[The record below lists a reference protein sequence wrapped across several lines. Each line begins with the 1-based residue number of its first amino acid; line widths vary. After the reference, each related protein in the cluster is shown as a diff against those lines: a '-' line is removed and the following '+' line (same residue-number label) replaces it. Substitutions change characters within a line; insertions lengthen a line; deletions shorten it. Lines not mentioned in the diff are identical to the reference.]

1 MRCLIFSA
9 VLVLASISPAWAQDL
24 SAVELQVERLR
35 AQLREAAD
43 KEAQLRER
51 ARQLEEDLRPEN
63 VERSVASVGTT
74 DARALRERRRQQ
86 LEREKAAVDEQLSS
100 LAASRARLEGAIS
113 TAEAEAVRL
122 RAAALGASNKPP
134 PAAPAATPAAA
145 TAPPAAAP
153 AVRKRPPAPRKG
165 RPRKA
170 EQAAAA
176 VLVRPA
182 PPAPGR
188 RRGGVKPKR
197 RRPRCQTPP
206 FR

>member
-1 MRCLIFSA
+1 MRRLIFSA
-9 VLVLASISPAWAQDL
+9 LFVLALFSAGWAQDL

-51 ARQLEEDLRPEN
+51 ARQLENDLRPEN

-86 LEREKAAVDEQLSS
+86 LEREKAGVDQQLTS

-122 RAAALGASNKPP
+122 RAAALGASNTPP
-134 PAAPAATPAAA
+134 TAPAAA
-145 TAPPAAAP
+145 TAAAPAPPAAAP
-153 AVRKRPPAPRKG
+153 AARKRSPAPRKS

-170 EQAAAA
+170 
-176 VLVRPA
+176 
-182 PPAPGR
+182 
-188 RRGGVKPKR
+188 
-197 RRPRCQTPP
+197 RRPR
-206 FR
+206 RRS

>member
-1 MRCLIFSA
+1 MRRLIFSA
-9 VLVLASISPAWAQDL
+9 LLVLASLSAAWAQDL
-24 SAVELQVERLR
+24 SAVEQQVERLR

-51 ARQLEEDLRPEN
+51 AQRLEDDLRPEN

-86 LEREKAAVDEQLSS
+86 LEREKAAVDEQLTS

-122 RAAALGASNKPP
+122 RAAALGASNTTT
-134 PAAPAATPAAA
+134 PAAPAVAPAAA
-145 TAPPAAAP
+145 PAPPAAAP
-153 AVRKRPPAPRKG
+153 AVRKRPAAPRKG

-170 EQAAAA
+170 
-176 VLVRPA
+176 RKP
-182 PPAPGR
+182 R
-188 RRGGVKPKR
+188 RRS
-197 RRPRCQTPP
+197 
-206 FR
+206 

>member
-1 MRCLIFSA
+1 MRRLILSA
-9 VLVLASISPAWAQDL
+9 LLVLASISTAWAQDL
-24 SAVELQVERLR
+24 SAVEQQVERLR

-51 ARQLEEDLRPEN
+51 ARQLEDDLRPEN

-86 LEREKAAVDEQLSS
+86 LERERAALDEQLAS

-122 RAAALGASNKPP
+122 RAAALGASNTP
-134 PAAPAATPAAA
+134 PAAPPAAATAAA

-153 AVRKRPPAPRKG
+153 AARKRPPAPRKG

-170 EQAAAA
+170 
-176 VLVRPA
+176 
-182 PPAPGR
+182 
-188 RRGGVKPKR
+188 
-197 RRPRCQTPP
+197 RRPRQ
-206 FR
+206 RS

>member
-1 MRCLIFSA
+1 MRRLIFSA
-9 VLVLASISPAWAQDL
+9 LFVLALFSAGWAQDL

-43 KEAQLRER
+43 KEAHLRER
-51 ARQLEEDLRPEN
+51 ARRLEDDLRPEN

-86 LEREKAAVDEQLSS
+86 LERERAALDEQLSS

-122 RAAALGASNKPP
+122 RAAALGASNTPP
-134 PAAPAATPAAA
+134 PTAPAATTAAA
-145 TAPPAAAP
+145 PAPPAAAP
-153 AVRKRPPAPRKG
+153 AVRKRPPAPLKG

-170 EQAAAA
+170 
-176 VLVRPA
+176 
-182 PPAPGR
+182 
-188 RRGGVKPKR
+188 
-197 RRPRCQTPP
+197 RRPR
-206 FR
+206 RRS